1 MVQAFWNFICQ
12 GRIVGNLY
20 KEVLLV
26 EIMKIRWGLVILVI
40 VIVGYAIIALNDTE
54 VDEIS
59 PLENNQLD
67 NSLNVQDKMEVS
79 DFIKNE
85 TVMDEF
91 KKDMDLMQNKT
102 VEMEDQMPSQTQI
115 VFIGDFQRAIH
126 DVEGKALLIE
136 TPNGKILRFE
146 DFETLNGPQL
156 KIYLSVDKRASDFV
170 DLGDIKATKGN
181 INYEVPSDVD
191 VSKYNHVLVW
201 CKPFGVLF
209 SYAELKSLSLPY

>member
-91 KKDMDLMQNKT
+91 KKDMDLLHH
-102 VEMEDQMPSQTQI
+102 E
-115 VFIGDFQRAIH
+115 
-126 DVEGKALLIE
+126 LL
-136 TPNGKILRFE
+136 FE
-146 DFETLNGPQL
+146 
-156 KIYLSVDKRASDFV
+156 
-170 DLGDIKATKGN
+170 
-181 INYEVPSDVD
+181 
-191 VSKYNHVLVW
+191 NHLD
-201 CKPFGVLF
+201 
-209 SYAELKSLSLPY
+209 